1 LRLVQ
6 DQIKEVVLGVG
17 MMMGLEDR
25 VLEIFRKD
33 ILRVIRVVGVTLVI

>member
-1 LRLVQ
+1 
-6 DQIKEVVLGVG
+6 